1 MMELV
6 TGGSGSGK
14 SAYAEE
20 RLCGLGSFPDSGQGK
35 ETGAQQDGQRY
46 YIATM
51 PPWDQETEKKIRR
64 HRAMRA
70 GRGFQTLEWYTGFEE
85 RLGRGDCPSLD
96 RADLLVECISNLTAN
111 EMYMEEGAGQN
122 TADTVIRGILGLR
135 GRCRNLVVVTNDV
148 FGESAEDPPEM
159 RIYKKTLGR
168 INCAL
173 AEAADRVTEVICGI
187 PCTVKPETGPDSGGE
202 DPRRTDSGEAD
213 IRRTDNGKA
222 DIWKKGQRKEDS
234 PETDEEKEGDRGMR
248 IITGGAF
255 QGKRAFADRL
265 YPGVEWTDG
274 GSCDL
279 NEIRTCQAVYG
290 FHEFVK
296 RWLKQ
301 GTSWEELASLI
312 LEENRGMIL
321 ICDEIGCGLVPVDA
335 FEREYRE
342 STGRIMNALAEQA
355 ERIDQVVCGIGRRI
369 K

>member
-20 RLCGLGSFPDSGQGK
+20 ALCGPASSPDRGQGN
-35 ETGAQQDGQRY
+35 ETGTQQDGQRY

-51 PPWDQETEKKIRR
+51 PSWDKETEKKIAK

-70 GRGFQTLEWYTGFEE
+70 GKGFCTLEWYTDFKE
-85 RLGRGDCPSLD
+85 RLERADCPGMEG
-96 RADLLVECISNLTAN
+96 ADILVECLSNLTAN
-111 EMYMEEGAGQN
+111 EMYMEGGAGKN
-122 TADTVIRGILGLR
+122 TADAVIRGILCLR
-135 GRCRNLVVVTNDV
+135 DRCRNLVVVTNDV
-148 FGESAEDPPEM
+148 FSESAEDSPEM
-159 RIYKKTLGR
+159 RIYKETLGR

-173 AEAADRVTEVICGI
+173 AEAADRVTEVVCGI
-187 PCTVKPETGPDSGGE
+187 PCTVKPETG
-202 DPRRTDSGEAD
+202 R
-213 IRRTDNGKA
+213 
-222 DIWKKGQRKEDS
+222 
-234 PETDEEKEGDRGMR
+234 ETEEEKEGDGGMR

-255 QGKRAFADRL
+255 QGKRAFAEKL

-274 GSCDL
+274 GRCALD
-279 NEIRTCQAVYG
+279 EIRTCRAVYG

-296 RWLKQ
+296 RWLEQ
-301 GTSWEELASLI
+301 GKNWEELASLM
-312 LEENRGMIL
+312 LEENRDLIL

-342 STGRIMNALAEQA
+342 STGRVMNALAVQA
-355 ERIDQVVCGIGRRI
+355 ERVDRVVCGIGRRI

>member
-20 RLCGLGSFPDSGQGK
+20 ALCGPASSPDRGQGN
-35 ETGAQQDGQRY
+35 ETGTQQDGQRY

-51 PPWDQETEKKIRR
+51 PSWDKETEKKIAK

-70 GRGFQTLEWYTGFEE
+70 GKGFCTLEWYTDFEE
-85 RLGRGDCPSLD
+85 RLERADCPGMEG
-96 RADLLVECISNLTAN
+96 ADILVECLSNLTAN
-111 EMYMEEGAGQN
+111 EMYMEGGAGKN
-122 TADTVIRGILGLR
+122 TADAVIRGILCLR
-135 GRCRNLVVVTNDV
+135 DRCRNLVVVTNDV
-148 FGESAEDPPEM
+148 FSESAEDSPEM
-159 RIYKKTLGR
+159 RIYKETLGR

-173 AEAADRVTEVICGI
+173 AEAADRVTEVVCGI
-187 PCTVKPETGPDSGGE
+187 PCTVKPETG
-202 DPRRTDSGEAD
+202 R
-213 IRRTDNGKA
+213 
-222 DIWKKGQRKEDS
+222 
-234 PETDEEKEGDRGMR
+234 ETEEEKEGDGGMR

-274 GSCDL
+274 GRCALD
-279 NEIRTCQAVYG
+279 EIRTCRAVYG

-296 RWLKQ
+296 RWIKQ
-301 GTSWEELASLI
+301 GKSWEELASLI
-312 LEENRGMIL
+312 LEENRDLIL

-342 STGRIMNALAEQA
+342 STGRVMNALAEQA
-355 ERIDQVVCGIGRRI
+355 ERGTGSCAASEGG
-369 K
+369 

>member
-20 RLCGLGSFPDSGQGK
+20 ALCGPASFPDRGQGN
-35 ETGAQQDGQRY
+35 ETGTQQDGQRY

-51 PPWDQETEKKIRR
+51 PSWDKETEKKIAK

-70 GRGFQTLEWYTGFEE
+70 GKGFCTLEWYTDFEE
-85 RLGRGDCPSLD
+85 RLERADCPGMEG
-96 RADLLVECISNLTAN
+96 ADILVECLSNLTAN
-111 EMYMEEGAGQN
+111 EMYMEGGAGKN
-122 TADTVIRGILGLR
+122 TADAVIRGILCLR
-135 GRCRNLVVVTNDV
+135 DRCRNLVVVTNDV
-148 FGESAEDPPEM
+148 FSESAEDSPEM
-159 RIYKKTLGR
+159 RIYKETLGR

-173 AEAADRVTEVICGI
+173 AEAADRVTEVVCGI
-187 PCTVKPETGPDSGGE
+187 PCTVKPETG
-202 DPRRTDSGEAD
+202 R
-213 IRRTDNGKA
+213 
-222 DIWKKGQRKEDS
+222 
-234 PETDEEKEGDRGMR
+234 ETEEEKEGDGGMR

-255 QGKRAFADRL
+255 QGKRAFAEKL

-274 GSCDL
+274 GRCALD
-279 NEIRTCQAVYG
+279 EIRTCRAVYG

-296 RWLKQ
+296 RWIKQ
-301 GTSWEELASLI
+301 GKSWEELASLM
-312 LEENRGMIL
+312 LEENRDLIL

-342 STGRIMNALAEQA
+342 STGRVMNALAVQA
-355 ERIDQVVCGIGRRI
+355 ERVDRVVCGIGRRI

>member
-20 RLCGLGSFPDSGQGK
+20 ALCGPASFPDRGQGN
-35 ETGAQQDGQRY
+35 ETGTQQDGQRY

-51 PPWDQETEKKIRR
+51 PSWDKETEKKIAK

-70 GRGFQTLEWYTGFEE
+70 GKGFCTLEWYTDFEE
-85 RLGRGDCPSLD
+85 RLERADCPGMEG
-96 RADLLVECISNLTAN
+96 ADILVECLSNLTAN
-111 EMYMEEGAGQN
+111 EMYMEGGAGKN
-122 TADTVIRGILGLR
+122 TADAVIRGILCLR
-135 GRCRNLVVVTNDV
+135 DRCRNLVVVTNDV
-148 FGESAEDPPEM
+148 FSESAEDSPEM
-159 RIYKKTLGR
+159 RIYKETLGR

-173 AEAADRVTEVICGI
+173 AEAADRVTEVVCGI
-187 PCTVKPETGPDSGGE
+187 PCTVKPETG
-202 DPRRTDSGEAD
+202 R
-213 IRRTDNGKA
+213 
-222 DIWKKGQRKEDS
+222 
-234 PETDEEKEGDRGMR
+234 ETEEEKEGDGGMR

-255 QGKRAFADRL
+255 QGKRVFADRL

-274 GSCDL
+274 GRCALD
-279 NEIRTCQAVYG
+279 EIRTCRAVYG

-301 GTSWEELASLI
+301 GKSWEELASLM
-312 LEENRGMIL
+312 LEENRDLIL

-342 STGRIMNALAEQA
+342 STGRVMNALAVQA
-355 ERIDQVVCGIGRRI
+355 ERVDRVVCGIGRRI

>member
-20 RLCGLGSFPDSGQGK
+20 ALCGPASFPDRGQGK
-35 ETGAQQDGQRY
+35 ETGTQQDGQRY

-51 PPWDQETEKKIRR
+51 PSWDKETEKKIAK

-70 GRGFQTLEWYTGFEE
+70 GKGFCTLEWYTDFEE
-85 RLGRGDCPSLD
+85 RLERADCPGMEG
-96 RADLLVECISNLTAN
+96 ADILVECLSNLTAN
-111 EMYMEEGAGQN
+111 EMYMEGGAGKN
-122 TADTVIRGILGLR
+122 TADAVIRGILCLR
-135 GRCRNLVVVTNDV
+135 DRCRNLVVVTNDV
-148 FGESAEDPPEM
+148 FSESAEDSPEM
-159 RIYKKTLGR
+159 RIYKETLGR

-173 AEAADRVTEVICGI
+173 AEASDRVTEVVCGI
-187 PCTVKPETGPDSGGE
+187 PCTVKPETG
-202 DPRRTDSGEAD
+202 R
-213 IRRTDNGKA
+213 
-222 DIWKKGQRKEDS
+222 
-234 PETDEEKEGDRGMR
+234 ETEEEKEGDGGMR

-255 QGKRAFADRL
+255 QGKRAFAEKL

-274 GSCDL
+274 GRCALD
-279 NEIRTCQAVYG
+279 EIRTCRAVYG

-296 RWLKQ
+296 RWIKQ
-301 GTSWEELASLI
+301 GKSWEELASLM
-312 LEENRGMIL
+312 LEENRDLIL

-342 STGRIMNALAEQA
+342 STGRVMNALAEQA
-355 ERIDQVVCGIGRRI
+355 ERVDRVVCGIGRRI

>member
-20 RLCGLGSFPDSGQGK
+20 ALCGPASFPDRGQGN
-35 ETGAQQDGQRY
+35 ETGTQQDGQRY

-51 PPWDQETEKKIRR
+51 PSWDKETEKKIAK

-70 GRGFQTLEWYTGFEE
+70 GKGFCTLEWYTDFEE
-85 RLGRGDCPSLD
+85 RLERADCPGMEG
-96 RADLLVECISNLTAN
+96 ADILVECLSNLTAN
-111 EMYMEEGAGQN
+111 EMYMEGGAGKN
-122 TADTVIRGILGLR
+122 TADAVIRGILCLR
-135 GRCRNLVVVTNDV
+135 DRCRNLVVVTNDV
-148 FGESAEDPPEM
+148 FSESAEDSPEM
-159 RIYKKTLGR
+159 RIYKETLGR

-173 AEAADRVTEVICGI
+173 AEAADRVTEVVCGI
-187 PCTVKPETGPDSGGE
+187 PCTVKPETG
-202 DPRRTDSGEAD
+202 R
-213 IRRTDNGKA
+213 
-222 DIWKKGQRKEDS
+222 
-234 PETDEEKEGDRGMR
+234 ETEEEKEGDGGMR

-255 QGKRAFADRL
+255 QGKRAFAEKL

-274 GSCDL
+274 GRCALD
-279 NEIRTCQAVYG
+279 EIRTCRAVYG

-296 RWLKQ
+296 RWLKH
-301 GTSWEELASLI
+301 GKSWEELASLI
-312 LEENRGMIL
+312 LEENRELIL

-342 STGRIMNALAEQA
+342 STGRVMNALTEQA
-355 ERIDQVVCGIGRRI
+355 ERVDRVVCGIGRRI

>member
-20 RLCGLGSFPDSGQGK
+20 ALCGPASFPDRGQGN
-35 ETGAQQDGQRY
+35 ETGTQQDGQRY

-51 PPWDQETEKKIRR
+51 PSWDKETEKKIAK

-70 GRGFQTLEWYTGFEE
+70 GKGFCTLEWYTDFEE
-85 RLGRGDCPSLD
+85 RLERADCPGMEG
-96 RADLLVECISNLTAN
+96 ADILVECLSNLTAN
-111 EMYMEEGAGQN
+111 EMYMEGGAGKN
-122 TADTVIRGILGLR
+122 TADAVIRGILCLR
-135 GRCRNLVVVTNDV
+135 DRCRNLVVVTNDV
-148 FGESAEDPPEM
+148 FSESAEDSPEM
-159 RIYKKTLGR
+159 RIYKETLGR

-173 AEAADRVTEVICGI
+173 AEAADRVTEVVCGI
-187 PCTVKPETGPDSGGE
+187 PCTVKPETG
-202 DPRRTDSGEAD
+202 
-213 IRRTDNGKA
+213 
-222 DIWKKGQRKEDS
+222 RKTE
-234 PETDEEKEGDRGMR
+234 EEKEGDGGMR

-255 QGKRAFADRL
+255 QGKRAFAEKL

-274 GSCDL
+274 GRCALD
-279 NEIRTCQAVYG
+279 EIRTCRAVYG

-301 GTSWEELASLI
+301 GKSWEELASLI
-312 LEENRGMIL
+312 LEENRDLIL

-342 STGRIMNALAEQA
+342 STGRVMNALAEQA
-355 ERIDQVVCGIGRRI
+355 ERVDRVVCGIGRRI

>member
-20 RLCGLGSFPDSGQGK
+20 ALCGPASFPDRGQGN
-35 ETGAQQDGQRY
+35 ETGTQQDGQRY

-51 PPWDQETEKKIRR
+51 PSWDKETEKKIAK

-70 GRGFQTLEWYTGFEE
+70 GKGFCTLEWYTDFEE
-85 RLGRGDCPSLD
+85 RLERADCPGMEG
-96 RADLLVECISNLTAN
+96 ADILVECLSNLTAN
-111 EMYMEEGAGQN
+111 EMYMEGGAGKN
-122 TADTVIRGILGLR
+122 TADAVIRGILCLR
-135 GRCRNLVVVTNDV
+135 DRCRNLVVVTNDV
-148 FGESAEDPPEM
+148 FSESAEDSPEM
-159 RIYKKTLGR
+159 RIYKETLGR

-173 AEAADRVTEVICGI
+173 AEAADRVTEVVCGI
-187 PCTVKPETGPDSGGE
+187 PCTVKPETG
-202 DPRRTDSGEAD
+202 R
-213 IRRTDNGKA
+213 
-222 DIWKKGQRKEDS
+222 
-234 PETDEEKEGDRGMR
+234 ETEEEKEGDGGMR

-255 QGKRAFADRL
+255 QGKRAFAEKL

-274 GSCDL
+274 GRCALD
-279 NEIRTCQAVYG
+279 EIRTCRAVYG

-301 GTSWEELASLI
+301 GKSWEELASLM
-312 LEENRGMIL
+312 LEENRDLIL

-342 STGRIMNALAEQA
+342 STGRVMNALAVQA
-355 ERIDQVVCGIGRRI
+355 ERVDRVVCGIGRRL

>member
-20 RLCGLGSFPDSGQGK
+20 ALCGPASFPDRGQGK
-35 ETGAQQDGQRY
+35 EIGTQQDGQRY

-51 PPWDQETEKKIRR
+51 PSWDKETEKKIAK

-70 GRGFQTLEWYTGFEE
+70 GKGFCTLEWYTDFEE
-85 RLGRGDCPSLD
+85 RLERADCPGMEG
-96 RADLLVECISNLTAN
+96 ADILVECLSNLTAN
-111 EMYMEEGAGQN
+111 EMYMEGGAGKN
-122 TADTVIRGILGLR
+122 TADAVIRGILCLR
-135 GRCRNLVVVTNDV
+135 DRCRNLVVVTNDV
-148 FGESAEDPPEM
+148 FSESAEDSPEM
-159 RIYKKTLGR
+159 RIYKETLGR

-173 AEAADRVTEVICGI
+173 AEASDRVTEVVCGI
-187 PCTVKPETGPDSGGE
+187 PCTVKPETG
-202 DPRRTDSGEAD
+202 R
-213 IRRTDNGKA
+213 
-222 DIWKKGQRKEDS
+222 
-234 PETDEEKEGDRGMR
+234 ETEEEKEGDGGMR

-255 QGKRAFADRL
+255 QGKRAFAEKL

-274 GSCDL
+274 GRCALD
-279 NEIRTCQAVYG
+279 EIRTCRAVYG

-296 RWLKQ
+296 RWIKQ
-301 GTSWEELASLI
+301 GKSWEELASLM
-312 LEENRGMIL
+312 LEENRDLIL

-342 STGRIMNALAEQA
+342 STGRVMNALAVQA
-355 ERIDQVVCGIGRRI
+355 ERVDRVVCGIGRRI

>member
-20 RLCGLGSFPDSGQGK
+20 ALCGPASFPDRGPGK
-35 ETGAQQDGQRY
+35 EIGTQQDGQRY

-51 PPWDQETEKKIRR
+51 PSWDKETEKKIAK

-70 GRGFQTLEWYTGFEE
+70 GKGFCTLEWYTDFEE
-85 RLGRGDCPSLD
+85 RLERADCPGMEG
-96 RADLLVECISNLTAN
+96 ADILVECLSNLTAN
-111 EMYMEEGAGQN
+111 EMYMEGGAGKN
-122 TADTVIRGILGLR
+122 TADAVIRGILCLR
-135 GRCRNLVVVTNDV
+135 DRCRNLVVVTNDV
-148 FGESAEDPPEM
+148 FSESAEDSPEM
-159 RIYKKTLGR
+159 RIYKETLGR

-173 AEAADRVTEVICGI
+173 AEASDRVTEVVCGI
-187 PCTVKPETGPDSGGE
+187 PCTVKPETG
-202 DPRRTDSGEAD
+202 R
-213 IRRTDNGKA
+213 
-222 DIWKKGQRKEDS
+222 
-234 PETDEEKEGDRGMR
+234 ETEEEKEGDGGMR

-255 QGKRAFADRL
+255 QGKRAFAEKL

-274 GSCDL
+274 GRCALD
-279 NEIRTCQAVYG
+279 EIRTCRAVYG

-296 RWLKQ
+296 RWIKQ
-301 GTSWEELASLI
+301 GKSWEELASLM
-312 LEENRGMIL
+312 LEENRDLIL

-342 STGRIMNALAEQA
+342 STGRVMNALAEQA
-355 ERIDQVVCGIGRRI
+355 ERVDRVVCGIGRRI

>member
-20 RLCGLGSFPDSGQGK
+20 TLCSLDSSPDSGQGN
-35 ETGAQQDGQRY
+35 ETGTQQDGQRY

-51 PPWDQETEKKIRR
+51 PSWDKETEKKIAK

-70 GRGFQTLEWYTGFEE
+70 GKGFCTLEWYTDFEE
-85 RLGRGDCPSLD
+85 RLERADCPGMEG
-96 RADLLVECISNLTAN
+96 ADILVECLSNLTAN
-111 EMYMEEGAGQN
+111 EMYMEEGAGEN
-122 TADTVIRGILGLR
+122 AVDAVIRGILCLR
-135 GRCRNLVVVTNDV
+135 DRCRNLVVVTNDV
-148 FGESAEDPPEM
+148 FSESAEDSPEM
-159 RIYKKTLGR
+159 RIYKETLGR

-173 AEAADRVTEVICGI
+173 AEAADRVTEVVCGI
-187 PCTVKPETGPDSGGE
+187 PCTVKPETS
-202 DPRRTDSGEAD
+202 R
-213 IRRTDNGKA
+213 
-222 DIWKKGQRKEDS
+222 
-234 PETDEEKEGDRGMR
+234 ETEEEKEGDGGMR

-255 QGKRAFADRL
+255 QGKRAFAEKL

-274 GSCDL
+274 GRCALD
-279 NEIRTCQAVYG
+279 EIRTCRAVYG

-301 GTSWEELASLI
+301 GKNWEELASLM
-312 LEENRGMIL
+312 LEENRDLIL

-342 STGRIMNALAEQA
+342 STGRVMNALAVQA
-355 ERIDQVVCGIGRRI
+355 ERVDRVVCGIGRRI

>member
-20 RLCGLGSFPDSGQGK
+20 TLCSLDSSPDSGQGN
-35 ETGAQQDGQRY
+35 ETGTQQDGQRY

-51 PPWDQETEKKIRR
+51 PSWDKETEKKIAK

-70 GRGFQTLEWYTGFEE
+70 GKGFCTLEWYTDFEE
-85 RLGRGDCPSLD
+85 RLERADCPGMEG
-96 RADLLVECISNLTAN
+96 ADILVECLSNLTAN
-111 EMYMEEGAGQN
+111 EMYMEEGAGEN
-122 TADTVIRGILGLR
+122 AVDAVIRGILCLR
-135 GRCRNLVVVTNDV
+135 DRCRNLVVVTNDV
-148 FGESAEDPPEM
+148 FSESAEDSPEM
-159 RIYKKTLGR
+159 RIYKETLGR

-173 AEAADRVTEVICGI
+173 AEAADRVTEVVCGI
-187 PCTVKPETGPDSGGE
+187 PCTVKPETG
-202 DPRRTDSGEAD
+202 R
-213 IRRTDNGKA
+213 
-222 DIWKKGQRKEDS
+222 
-234 PETDEEKEGDRGMR
+234 ETEEEKEGDGGMR

-255 QGKRAFADRL
+255 QGKRAFAEKL

-274 GSCDL
+274 GRCALD
-279 NEIRTCQAVYG
+279 EIRTCRAVYG

-301 GTSWEELASLI
+301 GKSWEELASLM
-312 LEENRGMIL
+312 LEENRDLIL

-335 FEREYRE
+335 FKREYRE
-342 STGRIMNALAEQA
+342 STGRVMNALAVQA
-355 ERIDQVVCGIGRRI
+355 ERVDRVVCGIGRRI

>member
-20 RLCGLGSFPDSGQGK
+20 MLCSLDSFPDSGQGK
-35 ETGAQQDGQRY
+35 ENGIQQDGQRY

-51 PPWDQETEKKIRR
+51 PSWDKETEKKIAK

-70 GRGFQTLEWYTGFEE
+70 GKGFCTLEWYTDFEE
-85 RLGRGDCPSLD
+85 RLERADCPGMEG
-96 RADLLVECISNLTAN
+96 ADILVECLSNLTAN
-111 EMYMEEGAGQN
+111 EMYMEGGAGKN
-122 TADTVIRGILGLR
+122 TAEAVIRGILCLR
-135 GRCRNLVVVTNDV
+135 DRCRNIVVVTNDV
-148 FGESAEDPPEM
+148 FSESAEDSPEM
-159 RIYKKTLGR
+159 RMYKETLGR

-173 AEAADRVTEVICGI
+173 AEVSDRVTEVVCGI
-187 PCTVKPETGPDSGGE
+187 PCTVKPEAS
-202 DPRRTDSGEAD
+202 R
-213 IRRTDNGKA
+213 
-222 DIWKKGQRKEDS
+222 
-234 PETDEEKEGDRGMR
+234 ETEEEKEGDGGMR

-274 GSCDL
+274 GRCNLD
-279 NEIRTCQAVYG
+279 EIRTCRAVYG

-301 GTSWEELASLI
+301 GKSWEELASFM
-312 LEENRGMIL
+312 LEENRDLIL

-355 ERIDQVVCGIGRRI
+355 ERVDRVVCGIGRRI

>member
-20 RLCGLGSFPDSGQGK
+20 ALCGPASFPDRGQGK
-35 ETGAQQDGQRY
+35 EIGTQQDGQRY

-51 PPWDQETEKKIRR
+51 PSWDKETEKKIAK

-70 GRGFQTLEWYTGFEE
+70 GKGFCTLEWYTDFEE
-85 RLGRGDCPSLD
+85 RLERADCPGMEG
-96 RADLLVECISNLTAN
+96 ADILVECLSNLTAN
-111 EMYMEEGAGQN
+111 EMYMEGGAGKN
-122 TADTVIRGILGLR
+122 TADAVIRGILCLR
-135 GRCRNLVVVTNDV
+135 DRCRNLVVVTNDV
-148 FGESAEDPPEM
+148 FSESAEDSPEM
-159 RIYKKTLGR
+159 RIYKETLGR

-173 AEAADRVTEVICGI
+173 AEAADRVTEVVCGI
-187 PCTVKPETGPDSGGE
+187 PCTVKPETG
-202 DPRRTDSGEAD
+202 R
-213 IRRTDNGKA
+213 
-222 DIWKKGQRKEDS
+222 
-234 PETDEEKEGDRGMR
+234 ETEEEKEGDGGMR

-255 QGKRAFADRL
+255 QGKRTFAEKL

-274 GSCDL
+274 GRCALD
-279 NEIRTCQAVYG
+279 EIRTCRAVYG

-301 GTSWEELASLI
+301 GKSWEELASLM
-312 LEENRGMIL
+312 LEENRDLIL

-355 ERIDQVVCGIGRRI
+355 ERVDRVVCGIGRRI

>member
-20 RLCGLGSFPDSGQGK
+20 ALCGPASFPDRGQGN
-35 ETGAQQDGQRY
+35 ETGTQQDGQRY

-51 PPWDQETEKKIRR
+51 PSWDKETEKKIAK

-70 GRGFQTLEWYTGFEE
+70 GKGFCTLEWYTDFEE
-85 RLGRGDCPSLD
+85 RLERADCPGMEG
-96 RADLLVECISNLTAN
+96 ADILVECLSNLTAN
-111 EMYMEEGAGQN
+111 EMYMEGGAGKN
-122 TADTVIRGILGLR
+122 TADAVIRGILCLR
-135 GRCRNLVVVTNDV
+135 DRCRNLVVVTNDV
-148 FGESAEDPPEM
+148 FSESAEDSPEM
-159 RIYKKTLGR
+159 RIYKETLGR

-173 AEAADRVTEVICGI
+173 AEAADRVTEVVCGI
-187 PCTVKPETGPDSGGE
+187 PCTVKPETG
-202 DPRRTDSGEAD
+202 R
-213 IRRTDNGKA
+213 
-222 DIWKKGQRKEDS
+222 
-234 PETDEEKEGDRGMR
+234 ETEEEKEGDGGMR

-255 QGKRAFADRL
+255 QGKRAFAEKL

-274 GSCDL
+274 GRCALD
-279 NEIRTCQAVYG
+279 EIRTCRAVYG

-296 RWLKQ
+296 RWIKQ
-301 GTSWEELASLI
+301 GKSWEELASLM
-312 LEENRGMIL
+312 LEENRDLIL

-355 ERIDQVVCGIGRRI
+355 ERVDRVVCGIGRRI

>member
-20 RLCGLGSFPDSGQGK
+20 TLCSLDSSPDSGRGN
-35 ETGAQQDGQRY
+35 ETGTQQDGQRY

-51 PPWDQETEKKIRR
+51 PSWDKETEKKIAK

-70 GRGFQTLEWYTGFEE
+70 GKGFCTLEWYTDFEE
-85 RLGRGDCPSLD
+85 RLERADCPGMEG
-96 RADLLVECISNLTAN
+96 ADILVECLSNLTAN
-111 EMYMEEGAGQN
+111 EMYMEGGAGKN
-122 TADTVIRGILGLR
+122 TADAVIRGILCLR
-135 GRCRNLVVVTNDV
+135 DRCRNLVVVTNDV
-148 FGESAEDPPEM
+148 FSESAEDSPEM
-159 RIYKKTLGR
+159 RIYKETLGR

-173 AEAADRVTEVICGI
+173 AEAADRVTEVVCGI
-187 PCTVKPETGPDSGGE
+187 PCTVKPETG
-202 DPRRTDSGEAD
+202 R
-213 IRRTDNGKA
+213 
-222 DIWKKGQRKEDS
+222 
-234 PETDEEKEGDRGMR
+234 ETEEEKEGDGGMR

-255 QGKRAFADRL
+255 QGKRAFAEKL

-274 GSCDL
+274 GRCALD
-279 NEIRTCQAVYG
+279 EIRTCRAVYG

-301 GTSWEELASLI
+301 GKSWEELASLM
-312 LEENRGMIL
+312 LEENRDLIL

-342 STGRIMNALAEQA
+342 STGRVMNALAVQA
-355 ERIDQVVCGIGRRI
+355 ERVDRVVCGIGRRI

>member
-20 RLCGLGSFPDSGQGK
+20 ALCGPASFPDRGQGN
-35 ETGAQQDGQRY
+35 ETGTQQDGQRY

-51 PPWDQETEKKIRR
+51 PSWDKETEKKIAK

-70 GRGFQTLEWYTGFEE
+70 GKGFCTLEWYTDFEE
-85 RLGRGDCPSLD
+85 RLERADCPGMEG
-96 RADLLVECISNLTAN
+96 ADILVECLSNLTAN
-111 EMYMEEGAGQN
+111 EMYMEGGAGKN
-122 TADTVIRGILGLR
+122 TADAVIRGILCLR
-135 GRCRNLVVVTNDV
+135 DRCRNLVVVTNDV
-148 FGESAEDPPEM
+148 FSESAEDSPEM
-159 RIYKKTLGR
+159 RIYKETLGR

-173 AEAADRVTEVICGI
+173 AEAADRVTEVVCGI
-187 PCTVKPETGPDSGGE
+187 PCTVKPETG
-202 DPRRTDSGEAD
+202 
-213 IRRTDNGKA
+213 
-222 DIWKKGQRKEDS
+222 RKTE
-234 PETDEEKEGDRGMR
+234 EEKEGDGGMR

-255 QGKRAFADRL
+255 QGKRAFAEKL

-274 GSCDL
+274 GRCALD
-279 NEIRTCQAVYG
+279 EIRTCRAVYG

-296 RWLKQ
+296 RWIKQ
-301 GTSWEELASLI
+301 GKSWEELASLM
-312 LEENRGMIL
+312 LEENRDLIL

-342 STGRIMNALAEQA
+342 STGRVMNALAEQA
-355 ERIDQVVCGIGRRI
+355 ERVDRVVCGIGRRI

>member
-20 RLCGLGSFPDSGQGK
+20 ALCGPASFPDRGQGN
-35 ETGAQQDGQRY
+35 ETGTQQDGQRY

-51 PPWDQETEKKIRR
+51 PSWDKETEKKIAK

-70 GRGFQTLEWYTGFEE
+70 GKGFCTLEWYTDFEE
-85 RLGRGDCPSLD
+85 RLERADCPGMEG
-96 RADLLVECISNLTAN
+96 ADILVECLSNLTAN
-111 EMYMEEGAGQN
+111 EMYMEGGAGKN
-122 TADTVIRGILGLR
+122 TADAVIRGILCLR
-135 GRCRNLVVVTNDV
+135 DRCRNLVVVTNDV
-148 FGESAEDPPEM
+148 FSESAEDSPEM
-159 RIYKKTLGR
+159 RIYKETLGR

-173 AEAADRVTEVICGI
+173 AEAADRVTEVVCGI
-187 PCTVKPETGPDSGGE
+187 PCTVKPETG
-202 DPRRTDSGEAD
+202 R
-213 IRRTDNGKA
+213 
-222 DIWKKGQRKEDS
+222 
-234 PETDEEKEGDRGMR
+234 ETEEEKEGDGGMR

-255 QGKRAFADRL
+255 QGKRAFAEKL

-274 GSCDL
+274 GRCALD
-279 NEIRTCQAVYG
+279 EIRTCRAVYG

-296 RWLKQ
+296 RWLEQ
-301 GTSWEELASLI
+301 GKSWEELASLM
-312 LEENRGMIL
+312 LEENRDLIL

-342 STGRIMNALAEQA
+342 STGRVMNALAEQA
-355 ERIDQVVCGIGRRI
+355 ERVDRVVCGIGRRI

>member
-20 RLCGLGSFPDSGQGK
+20 ALCGPASSPDRGQGN
-35 ETGAQQDGQRY
+35 ETGTQQDGQRY

-51 PPWDQETEKKIRR
+51 PSWDKETEKKIAK

-70 GRGFQTLEWYTGFEE
+70 GKGFCTLEWYTDFEE
-85 RLGRGDCPSLD
+85 RLERADCPGMEG
-96 RADLLVECISNLTAN
+96 ADILVECLSNLTAN
-111 EMYMEEGAGQN
+111 EMYMEGGAGKN
-122 TADTVIRGILGLR
+122 TADAVIRGILCLR
-135 GRCRNLVVVTNDV
+135 DRCRNLVVVTNDV
-148 FGESAEDPPEM
+148 FSESAEDSPEM
-159 RIYKKTLGR
+159 RIYKETLGR

-173 AEAADRVTEVICGI
+173 AEASDRVTEVVCGI
-187 PCTVKPETGPDSGGE
+187 PCTVKPETG
-202 DPRRTDSGEAD
+202 R
-213 IRRTDNGKA
+213 
-222 DIWKKGQRKEDS
+222 
-234 PETDEEKEGDRGMR
+234 ETEEEKEGDGGMR

-255 QGKRAFADRL
+255 QGKRAFAEKL

-274 GSCDL
+274 GRCALD
-279 NEIRTCQAVYG
+279 EIRTCRAVYG

-296 RWLKQ
+296 RWLEQ
-301 GTSWEELASLI
+301 GKSWEELASLM
-312 LEENRGMIL
+312 LEENRDLIL

-342 STGRIMNALAEQA
+342 STGRVMNALAEQA
-355 ERIDQVVCGIGRRI
+355 ERVDRVVCGIGRRI

>member
-20 RLCGLGSFPDSGQGK
+20 TLCSLDSSPDSGQGK
-35 ETGAQQDGQRY
+35 ETGTQQDGQRY

-51 PPWDQETEKKIRR
+51 PSWDKETEKKIAK

-70 GRGFQTLEWYTGFEE
+70 GKGFCTLEWYTDFEE
-85 RLGRGDCPSLD
+85 RLERADCPGMEG
-96 RADLLVECISNLTAN
+96 ADILVECLSNLTAN
-111 EMYMEEGAGQN
+111 EMYMEGGAGKN
-122 TADTVIRGILGLR
+122 TADAVIRGILCLR
-135 GRCRNLVVVTNDV
+135 DRCRNLVVVTNDV
-148 FGESAEDPPEM
+148 FSESAEDSPEM
-159 RIYKKTLGR
+159 RIYKETLGR

-173 AEAADRVTEVICGI
+173 AEAADRVTEVVCGI
-187 PCTVKPETGPDSGGE
+187 PCTVKPETG
-202 DPRRTDSGEAD
+202 R
-213 IRRTDNGKA
+213 
-222 DIWKKGQRKEDS
+222 
-234 PETDEEKEGDRGMR
+234 ETEEEKEGDGGMR

-255 QGKRAFADRL
+255 QGKRAFAEKL

-274 GSCDL
+274 GRCALD
-279 NEIRTCQAVYG
+279 EIRTCRAVYG

-296 RWLKQ
+296 RWLEQ
-301 GTSWEELASLI
+301 GKNWEELASLM
-312 LEENRGMIL
+312 LEENRDLIL

-355 ERIDQVVCGIGRRI
+355 ERVDRVVCGIGRRI

>member
-20 RLCGLGSFPDSGQGK
+20 ALCGPASSPDRGQGN
-35 ETGAQQDGQRY
+35 ETGTQQDGQRY

-51 PPWDQETEKKIRR
+51 PSWDKETEKKIAK

-70 GRGFQTLEWYTGFEE
+70 GKGFCTLEWYTDFEE
-85 RLGRGDCPSLD
+85 RLERADCPGMEG
-96 RADLLVECISNLTAN
+96 ADILVECLSNLTAN
-111 EMYMEEGAGQN
+111 EMYMEGGAGKN
-122 TADTVIRGILGLR
+122 TADAVIRGILCLR
-135 GRCRNLVVVTNDV
+135 DRCRNLVAVTNDV
-148 FGESAEDPPEM
+148 FSESAEDSPEM
-159 RIYKKTLGR
+159 RIYKETLGR

-173 AEAADRVTEVICGI
+173 AEAADRVTEVVCGI
-187 PCTVKPETGPDSGGE
+187 PCTVKPETG
-202 DPRRTDSGEAD
+202 R
-213 IRRTDNGKA
+213 
-222 DIWKKGQRKEDS
+222 
-234 PETDEEKEGDRGMR
+234 ETEEEKEGDGGMR

-255 QGKRAFADRL
+255 QGKRAFAEKL

-274 GSCDL
+274 GRCALD
-279 NEIRTCQAVYG
+279 EIRTCRAVYG

-296 RWLKQ
+296 RWLEQ
-301 GTSWEELASLI
+301 GKSWEELASLM
-312 LEENRGMIL
+312 LEENRDLIL

-342 STGRIMNALAEQA
+342 STGRVMNALAEQA
-355 ERIDQVVCGIGRRI
+355 ERVDRVVCGIGRRI

>member
-20 RLCGLGSFPDSGQGK
+20 ALCGPASSPDRGQGN
-35 ETGAQQDGQRY
+35 ETGTQQDGQRY

-51 PPWDQETEKKIRR
+51 PSWDKETEKKIAK

-70 GRGFQTLEWYTGFEE
+70 GKGFCTLEWYTDFEE
-85 RLGRGDCPSLD
+85 RLERADCPGMEG
-96 RADLLVECISNLTAN
+96 ADILVECLSNLTAN
-111 EMYMEEGAGQN
+111 EMYMEGGAGKN
-122 TADTVIRGILGLR
+122 TADAVIRGILCLR
-135 GRCRNLVVVTNDV
+135 DRCRYLVVVTNDV
-148 FGESAEDPPEM
+148 FSESAEDSPEM
-159 RIYKKTLGR
+159 RMYKETLGR

-173 AEAADRVTEVICGI
+173 AEASDRVTEVVCGI
-187 PCTVKPETGPDSGGE
+187 PCTVKPETG
-202 DPRRTDSGEAD
+202 R
-213 IRRTDNGKA
+213 
-222 DIWKKGQRKEDS
+222 
-234 PETDEEKEGDRGMR
+234 ETEEEKEGDGGMR

-255 QGKRAFADRL
+255 QGKRAFAEKL

-274 GSCDL
+274 GRCALD
-279 NEIRTCQAVYG
+279 EIRTCRAVYG

-296 RWLKQ
+296 RWIKQ
-301 GTSWEELASLI
+301 GKSWEELASLM
-312 LEENRGMIL
+312 LEENRDLIL

-342 STGRIMNALAEQA
+342 STGRVMNALAEQA
-355 ERIDQVVCGIGRRI
+355 ERVDRVVCGIGRRI

>member
-20 RLCGLGSFPDSGQGK
+20 TLCSLDSSPDSGQGK
-35 ETGAQQDGQRY
+35 ETGTQQDGQRY

-51 PPWDQETEKKIRR
+51 PSWDKETEKKIAK

-70 GRGFQTLEWYTGFEE
+70 GKGFCTLEWYTDFEE
-85 RLGRGDCPSLD
+85 RLERADCPGMEG
-96 RADLLVECISNLTAN
+96 ADILVECLSNLTAN
-111 EMYMEEGAGQN
+111 EMYMEGGAGKN
-122 TADTVIRGILGLR
+122 TADAVIRGILCLR
-135 GRCRNLVVVTNDV
+135 DRCRNLVVVTNDV
-148 FGESAEDPPEM
+148 FSESAEDSPEM
-159 RIYKKTLGR
+159 RIYKETLGR

-173 AEAADRVTEVICGI
+173 AEAADRVTEVVCGI
-187 PCTVKPETGPDSGGE
+187 PCTVKPETG
-202 DPRRTDSGEAD
+202 R
-213 IRRTDNGKA
+213 
-222 DIWKKGQRKEDS
+222 
-234 PETDEEKEGDRGMR
+234 ETEEEKEGDGGMR

-255 QGKRAFADRL
+255 QGKRAFAEKL

-274 GSCDL
+274 GRCALD
-279 NEIRTCQAVYG
+279 EIRTCRAVYG

-296 RWLKQ
+296 RWIKQ
-301 GTSWEELASLI
+301 GKSWEELASLM
-312 LEENRGMIL
+312 LEENRDLIL

-342 STGRIMNALAEQA
+342 STGRVMNALAVQA
-355 ERIDQVVCGIGRRI
+355 ERVDRVVCGIGRRI

>member
-20 RLCGLGSFPDSGQGK
+20 ALCGPASFPDRGQGN
-35 ETGAQQDGQRY
+35 ETGTQQDGQRY

-51 PPWDQETEKKIRR
+51 PSWDKETEKKIAK

-70 GRGFQTLEWYTGFEE
+70 GKGFCTLEWYTDFEE
-85 RLGRGDCPSLD
+85 RLERADCPGMEG
-96 RADLLVECISNLTAN
+96 ADILVECLSNLTAN
-111 EMYMEEGAGQN
+111 EMYMEGGAGKN
-122 TADTVIRGILGLR
+122 TADAVIRGILCLR
-135 GRCRNLVVVTNDV
+135 DRCRNLVVVTNDV
-148 FGESAEDPPEM
+148 FSESAEDSPEM
-159 RIYKKTLGR
+159 RIYKETLGR

-173 AEAADRVTEVICGI
+173 AEAADRVTEVVCGI
-187 PCTVKPETGPDSGGE
+187 PCTVKPETG
-202 DPRRTDSGEAD
+202 R
-213 IRRTDNGKA
+213 
-222 DIWKKGQRKEDS
+222 
-234 PETDEEKEGDRGMR
+234 ETEEEKEGDGGMR

-255 QGKRAFADRL
+255 QGKRAFAEKL

-274 GSCDL
+274 GRCALD
-279 NEIRTCQAVYG
+279 EIRTCRAVYG

-301 GTSWEELASLI
+301 GKSWEELASLM
-312 LEENRGMIL
+312 LEENRDLIL
-321 ICDEIGCGLVPVDA
+321 ICDEIGCGLVPMDA

-342 STGRIMNALAEQA
+342 STGRVMNALAEQA
-355 ERIDQVVCGIGRRI
+355 ERVDRVVCGIGRRI

>member
-20 RLCGLGSFPDSGQGK
+20 TLCSLDSSPDSGRGN
-35 ETGAQQDGQRY
+35 ETGTQQDGQRY

-51 PPWDQETEKKIRR
+51 PSWDKETEKKIAK

-70 GRGFQTLEWYTGFEE
+70 GKGFCTLEWYTDFEE
-85 RLGRGDCPSLD
+85 RLERADCPGMEG
-96 RADLLVECISNLTAN
+96 ADILVECLSNLTAN
-111 EMYMEEGAGQN
+111 EMYMEGGAGKN
-122 TADTVIRGILGLR
+122 TADAVIRGILCLR
-135 GRCRNLVVVTNDV
+135 DRCRNLVVVTNDV
-148 FGESAEDPPEM
+148 FSESAEDSPEM
-159 RIYKKTLGR
+159 RIYKETLGR

-173 AEAADRVTEVICGI
+173 AEAADRVTEVVCGI
-187 PCTVKPETGPDSGGE
+187 PCTVKPETG
-202 DPRRTDSGEAD
+202 R
-213 IRRTDNGKA
+213 
-222 DIWKKGQRKEDS
+222 
-234 PETDEEKEGDRGMR
+234 ETEEEKEGDGGMR

-255 QGKRAFADRL
+255 QGKRAFAEKL

-274 GSCDL
+274 GRCALD
-279 NEIRTCQAVYG
+279 EIRTCRAVYG

-296 RWLKQ
+296 RWIKQ
-301 GTSWEELASLI
+301 GKSWEELASLM
-312 LEENRGMIL
+312 LEENRDLIL

-342 STGRIMNALAEQA
+342 STGRVMNALAEQA
-355 ERIDQVVCGIGRRI
+355 ERVDRVVCGIGRRI

>member
-20 RLCGLGSFPDSGQGK
+20 ALCGPASFPDRGQGN
-35 ETGAQQDGQRY
+35 ETGTQQDGQRY

-51 PPWDQETEKKIRR
+51 PSWDKETEKKIAK

-70 GRGFQTLEWYTGFEE
+70 GKGFCTLEWYTDFEE
-85 RLGRGDCPSLD
+85 RLERADCPGMEG
-96 RADLLVECISNLTAN
+96 ADILVECLSNLTAN
-111 EMYMEEGAGQN
+111 EMYMEGGAGKN
-122 TADTVIRGILGLR
+122 TADAVIRGILCLR
-135 GRCRNLVVVTNDV
+135 DRCRNLVVVTNDV
-148 FGESAEDPPEM
+148 FSESAEDSPEM
-159 RIYKKTLGR
+159 RIYKETLGR

-173 AEAADRVTEVICGI
+173 AEAADRVTEVVCGI
-187 PCTVKPETGPDSGGE
+187 PCTVKPETG
-202 DPRRTDSGEAD
+202 R
-213 IRRTDNGKA
+213 
-222 DIWKKGQRKEDS
+222 
-234 PETDEEKEGDRGMR
+234 ETEEEKEGDGGMR

-255 QGKRAFADRL
+255 QGKRAFAEKL

-274 GSCDL
+274 GRCALD
-279 NEIRTCQAVYG
+279 EIRTCRAVYG

-296 RWLKQ
+296 RWLEQ
-301 GTSWEELASLI
+301 GKNWEELASLM
-312 LEENRGMIL
+312 LEENRDLIL

-342 STGRIMNALAEQA
+342 STGRVMNALAVQA
-355 ERIDQVVCGIGRRI
+355 ERVDRVVCGIGRRI

>member
-20 RLCGLGSFPDSGQGK
+20 ALCGPASFPDRGQGN
-35 ETGAQQDGQRY
+35 ETGTQQDGQRY

-51 PPWDQETEKKIRR
+51 PSWDKETEKKIAK

-70 GRGFQTLEWYTGFEE
+70 GKGFCTLEWYTDFEE
-85 RLGRGDCPSLD
+85 RLERADCPGMEG
-96 RADLLVECISNLTAN
+96 ADILVECLSNLTAN
-111 EMYMEEGAGQN
+111 EMYMEGGAGKN
-122 TADTVIRGILGLR
+122 TADAVIRGILCLR
-135 GRCRNLVVVTNDV
+135 DRCRNLVVVTNDV
-148 FGESAEDPPEM
+148 FSESAEDSPEM
-159 RIYKKTLGR
+159 RIYKETLGR

-173 AEAADRVTEVICGI
+173 AEAADRVTEVVCGI
-187 PCTVKPETGPDSGGE
+187 PCTVKPETG
-202 DPRRTDSGEAD
+202 R
-213 IRRTDNGKA
+213 
-222 DIWKKGQRKEDS
+222 
-234 PETDEEKEGDRGMR
+234 ETEEEKEGDGGMR

-255 QGKRAFADRL
+255 QGKRAFAEKL

-274 GSCDL
+274 GRCALD
-279 NEIRTCQAVYG
+279 EIRTCRAVYG

-296 RWLKQ
+296 RWLEQ
-301 GTSWEELASLI
+301 GKNWEELASLM
-312 LEENRGMIL
+312 LEENRDLIL

-355 ERIDQVVCGIGRRI
+355 ERVDRVVCGIGRRI

>member
-20 RLCGLGSFPDSGQGK
+20 ALCGPASFPDRGQGN
-35 ETGAQQDGQRY
+35 ETGTQQDGQRY

-51 PPWDQETEKKIRR
+51 PSWDKETEKKIAK

-70 GRGFQTLEWYTGFEE
+70 GKGFCTLEWYTDFEE
-85 RLGRGDCPSLD
+85 RLERADCPGMEG
-96 RADLLVECISNLTAN
+96 ADILVECLSNLTAN
-111 EMYMEEGAGQN
+111 EMYMEGGAGKN
-122 TADTVIRGILGLR
+122 TADAVIRGILCLR
-135 GRCRNLVVVTNDV
+135 DRCRNLVVVTNDV
-148 FGESAEDPPEM
+148 FSESAEDSPEM
-159 RIYKKTLGR
+159 RIYKETLGR

-173 AEAADRVTEVICGI
+173 AEAADRVTEVVCGI
-187 PCTVKPETGPDSGGE
+187 PCTVKPETG
-202 DPRRTDSGEAD
+202 R
-213 IRRTDNGKA
+213 
-222 DIWKKGQRKEDS
+222 
-234 PETDEEKEGDRGMR
+234 ETEEEKDGDGGMR

-255 QGKRAFADRL
+255 QGKRAFAEKL

-274 GSCDL
+274 GRCALD
-279 NEIRTCQAVYG
+279 EIRTCRAVYG

-296 RWLKQ
+296 RWIKQ
-301 GTSWEELASLI
+301 GKSWEELASLM
-312 LEENRGMIL
+312 LEENRDLIL

-342 STGRIMNALAEQA
+342 STGRVMNALAEQA
-355 ERIDQVVCGIGRRI
+355 ERVDRVVCGIGRRI

>member
-20 RLCGLGSFPDSGQGK
+20 ALCGPASFPDRGQGN
-35 ETGAQQDGQRY
+35 ETGTQQDGQRY

-51 PPWDQETEKKIRR
+51 PSWDKETEKKIAK

-70 GRGFQTLEWYTGFEE
+70 GKGFCTLEWYTDFEE
-85 RLGRGDCPSLD
+85 RLERADCPGMEG
-96 RADLLVECISNLTAN
+96 ADILVECLSNLTAN
-111 EMYMEEGAGQN
+111 EMYMEGGAGKN
-122 TADTVIRGILGLR
+122 TADAVIRGILCLR
-135 GRCRNLVVVTNDV
+135 DRCRNLVVVTNDV
-148 FGESAEDPPEM
+148 FSESAEDSPEM
-159 RIYKKTLGR
+159 RIYKETLGR

-173 AEAADRVTEVICGI
+173 AEASDRVTEVVCGI
-187 PCTVKPETGPDSGGE
+187 PCTVKPETG
-202 DPRRTDSGEAD
+202 R
-213 IRRTDNGKA
+213 
-222 DIWKKGQRKEDS
+222 
-234 PETDEEKEGDRGMR
+234 ETEEEKEGDGGMR

-255 QGKRAFADRL
+255 QGKRAFAEKL

-274 GSCDL
+274 GRCALD
-279 NEIRTCQAVYG
+279 EIRTCRAVYG

-296 RWLKQ
+296 RWIKQ
-301 GTSWEELASLI
+301 GKSWEELESLM
-312 LEENRGMIL
+312 LEENRDLIL

-342 STGRIMNALAEQA
+342 STGRVMNALAEQA
-355 ERIDQVVCGIGRRI
+355 ERVDRVVCGIGRRI